1 MTTIRSMVVRG
12 SIVSLF
18 LLSLSVKAQK
28 NSTQQS
34 EEQGLLP
41 LKYNA
46 SKAFKPF
53 IAAEAWGTYNMKED
67 SSDSESDQRFDT
79 SLRRL
84 RFGASGTPYPWLKYV
99 FQFYADRLGEDDN
112 AFTKGS
118 YSGIGIWDAYISAK
132 LLKNSDLL
140 YLHAGYYWTAISRQF
155 NTSPWAVGS
164 FDKTR
169 ADWYLR
175 YFIAGKGNGTE
186 SGFGLGGLKNYN
198 NFGISYRIGSYEPD
212 AYTSSQYA
220 DRLYTGRLM
229 LSFGDPEQ
237 KQYKYML
244 SGNQWG
250 KRRGITLGL
259 GAASQNNGQ
268 VDENT
273 YWNQSKA
280 YGSDILINYD
290 AWRIDGEYYR
300 MKRTASNASDFE
312 GSEFHVYVGYNIPFK
327 ETFIEPS
334 FTYEKYKGEGNSD
347 LFSKIGDDITYDIGA
362 NWYLDGQRLKLSLHY
377 VIQKGSISSALGNF
391 MGTAIQ
397 IKL

>member
-18 LLSLSVKAQK
+18 LLSLTAKAQK
-28 NSTQQS
+28 NTSQQS
-34 EEQGLLP
+34 EEQGLL
-41 LKYNA
+41 LSKYHA
-46 SKAFKPF
+46 QKAFKPF
-53 IAAEAWGTYNMKED
+53 IAAEAWGTYNIGKSNADPETD
-67 SSDSESDQRFDT
+67 SRFDT

-99 FQFYADRLGEDDN
+99 FQFYADRLGEDNN

-118 YSGIGIWDAYISAK
+118 YGGISIWSAYISAR
-132 LLKNSDLL
+132 LLKGSDLL
-140 YLHAGYYWTAISRQF
+140 HFHAGYYWTAISRQF

-186 SGFGLGGLKNYN
+186 SGFGIGGLKNYT
-198 NFGISYRIGSYEPD
+198 NFGISYRIGTYEPD
-212 AYTSSQYA
+212 AYASDKYA

-229 LSFGDPEQ
+229 LSFGAPEQ

-250 KRRGITLGL
+250 KRRGVTVGF
-259 GAASQNNGQ
+259 GASSQNNGQ
-268 VDENT
+268 LTDTT
-273 YWNQSKA
+273 YWDNSRA
-280 YGSDILINYD
+280 YGTDILINYD
-290 AWRIDGEYYR
+290 GLRIDGEYYR
-300 MKRTASNASDFE
+300 MKRSAPNTTDFD
-312 GSEFHVYVGYNIPFK
+312 GTEFHLYIGYNIPVK
-327 ETFIEPS
+327 KTLLEPS

-347 LFSKIGDDITYDIGA
+347 LFSKTGDDITYDIGA
-362 NWYLDGQRLKLSLHY
+362 NWYLDGQRLMLSLHY
-377 VIQKGSISSALGNF
+377 VIQKGSISAALGNF
-391 MGTAIQ
+391 IGTAIQ